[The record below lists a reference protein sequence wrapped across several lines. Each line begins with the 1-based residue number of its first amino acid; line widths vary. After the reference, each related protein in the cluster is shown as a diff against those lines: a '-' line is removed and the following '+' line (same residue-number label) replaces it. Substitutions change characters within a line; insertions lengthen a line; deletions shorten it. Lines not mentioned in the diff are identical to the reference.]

1 MCAEGISMTLQEL
14 SKHLK
19 LNEKLQQDI
28 EILES
33 LRARATSPATS
44 NLTGMPH
51 ASGVNDKV
59 AFFVTEIED
68 MSRQV
73 ERLQQ
78 EVDAERVLVEE
89 FIGNIKDDR
98 TRTIGRLRFL
108 HCMSW
113 KEVAY
118 IMGRSY
124 TEESVRKR
132 FYKFMKDYQR
142 VEL

>member
-1 MCAEGISMTLQEL
+1 MTLQEL

-19 LNEKLQQDI
+19 LNEQLQQDL

-33 LRARATSPATS
+33 LRARATFPATS

-51 ASGVNDKV
+51 ASGVSDKV

-78 EVDAERVLVEE
+78 EVDAERKRVEE
-89 FIGNIKDDR
+89 YISSIKDDR

-113 KEVAY
+113 KEVSF

-124 TEESVRKR
+124 SEESVKKR
-132 FYKFMKDYQR
+132 FYKFMKEQKKIGT
-142 VEL
+142 V